1 MTNNNKSFNNVPSIV
16 FTSFKTR
23 KNLSVLFMTMSML
36 LSLWMLIKS
45 FLGQI
50 SFSAE
55 QLNDMAGFSLT
66 FVFIVA
72 TLGFTIF
79 SVIKTEEYSHK
90 NEILFSYVGT
100 SFLIASIAVFTY
112 ILSYCDFLNVKV
124 FGEADIFSIYFC
136 TMFPLI
142 CRCITSIL
150 ATIIAYFNIKE

>member
-1 MTNNNKSFNNVPSIV
+1 MANKNNDFNNISSIV
-16 FTSFKTR
+16 FTSFKTG
-23 KNLSVLFMTMSML
+23 KNLSILFTILSMI
-36 LSLWMLIKS
+36 LSLWMLIKA

-79 SVIKTEEYSHK
+79 SVIKTEEHPQK
-90 NEILFSYVGT
+90 NNILFSYVGT
-100 SFLIASIAVFTY
+100 SFLIASISVFTY
-112 ILSYCDFLNVKV
+112 ILSYCDFLNVQV
-124 FGEADIFSIYFC
+124 FGKADIFSIYFC
-136 TMFPLI
+136 AMFFLI

>member
-16 FTSFKTR
+16 FTSFKTG

-79 SVIKTEEYSHK
+79 SVIKTEEHPQK
-90 NEILFSYVGT
+90 NKILFSYVGT

-124 FGEADIFSIYFC
+124 LGEADIFSIYFC
-136 TMFPLI
+136 AMFLLI

>member
-1 MTNNNKSFNNVPSIV
+1 MTV
-16 FTSFKTR
+16 
-23 KNLSVLFMTMSML
+23 KNLSIFFMALSMA
-36 LSLWMLIKS
+36 LSVWMLFKS

-50 SFSAE
+50 SFSGE

-79 SVIKTEEYSHK
+79 SVIKTDEHPQK
-90 NEILFSYVGT
+90 NKILFSYIGT

-112 ILSYCDFLNVKV
+112 ILSYCDFLNVQV
-124 FGEADIFSIYFC
+124 FGKADIFSIYFC
-136 TMFPLI
+136 AMFLLI
-142 CRCITSIL
+142 SRCITSIL